1 MPTPHELLANALG
14 HHQAGNLCQAEDI
27 YRQVLQTEPHNAD
40 AWHLLGL
47 AAHHAGRNEEA
58 VDLIR
63 RAIGLDRA
71 QAIFHSN
78 LGLAYATL
86 GKVPDAMACY
96 REALRLQPGYAN
108 VHNNLGAMLYRQG
121 RLAEAETSLREAVRL
136 QPNYTGALS
145 NLGAVCKA
153 TGRIDEAIACYR
165 QALRANPDF
174 AEAHSNLGT
183 ALLTL
188 GQVAE
193 AMACYQHALRLKPD
207 YADAHNNLGAAL
219 QRQGRLTEAVACCRE
234 AIRLRPNLAA
244 AHKNLATYLQE
255 LGDWSESLAC
265 LERVQALAPDD
276 GLKIRA
282 LLALPIIYSSAEE
295 IGRQRCRVETAV
307 AQLRTENLCIADP
320 MESVGAT
327 AFELA
332 YQGLNDRDL
341 QAGLAGIY
349 IRAAPSLAYV
359 APHCARPTAATGR
372 PLRIGFLSRFFHSH
386 TIGRLNLGLIRQLPR
401 TDFRVFLLRPPGKE
415 DPMAKSIQESADAV
429 VPLPEH
435 LDQAR
440 QRIAEQQLDVLF
452 YPDVG
457 MDPFTYFL
465 AFARLAPVQCVTW
478 GHPVT
483 TGIPAIDY
491 FMSSDLLETNL
502 AEQHYTEKLVRLKT
516 LSTYYYRPALPP
528 RMKDRAVFGLPID
541 AHIYG
546 CPQSLFKFHP
556 DFDALLGAILQRDPK
571 GILVLISGKHATWDD
586 LLRQRFG
593 RTIPDVLNRVHFL
606 PRMSHEDFLSL
617 NAVCDAL
624 LDPIH
629 FGGGNTAYEAFAL
642 GVPIVTWPSAFLRGR
657 ITLALYKKMKV
668 MDCVVSSASEY
679 VQLAVRLGTE
689 PDFRD
694 AMRKK
699 ILASND
705 ALYKDADAVDE
716 LGTFFKKLW

>member
-1 MPTPHELLANALG
+1 MALQ
-14 HHQAGNLCQAEDI
+14 HHQAGNLRQAEDT
-27 YRQVLQTEPHNAD
+27 YRQILQADPHNAD

-47 AAHHAGRNEEA
+47 AAHQAGRNEEA

-63 RAIGLDRA
+63 RAIALDQA

-78 LGLAYATL
+78 LGLAYAAL
-86 GKVPDAMACY
+86 GKAQEEMACY

-108 VHNNLGAMLYRQG
+108 VHSHLGAMLLRQG
-121 RLAEAETSLREAVRL
+121 RPAEAEASFREAVRL
-136 QPNYTGALS
+136 KPDYAAALS

-153 TGRIDEAIACYR
+153 TGRTEEAIACYR
-165 QALRANPDF
+165 QALHADPDF
-174 AEAHSNLGT
+174 AEAHNNVGT
-183 ALLTL
+183 ALLS
-188 GQVAE
+188 QAQIE
-193 AMACYQHALRLKPD
+193 AAIACYRQAIRLKPD
-207 YADAHNNLGAAL
+207 YADAHNNLGAAF
-219 QRQGRLTEAVACCRE
+219 QRQGRLAEAVACSRE

-255 LGDWSESLAC
+255 LGDWSEALAC
-265 LERVQALAPDD
+265 LERAQALAPDD
-276 GLKIRA
+276 GLKIRTV
-282 LLALPIIYSSAEE
+282 LALPVIYPSTEE
-295 IGRQRCRVETAV
+295 IATQRRRVEAAV
-307 AQLRTENLCIADP
+307 AQLRTLNLSIADP

-332 YQGLNDRDL
+332 YQGLNDRHL
-341 QAGLAGIY
+341 QAGLASIY
-349 IRAAPSLAYV
+349 ARATPSLTYV
-359 APHCARPTAATGR
+359 APHCSGPGTRPGR

-401 TDFRVFLLRPPGKE
+401 ADFRVILLRPPGK
-415 DPMAKSIQESADAV
+415 DDAMAKSIQESADAV
-429 VPLPEH
+429 VSLPEH

-452 YPDVG
+452 YTDIG

-465 AFARLAPVQCVTW
+465 AFARLAPLQCVTW

-491 FMSSDLLETNL
+491 FISSDLLETDQ

-516 LSTYYYRPALPP
+516 LSTYYYRPAPP
-528 RMKDRAVFGLPID
+528 PQVKDRAAFGLPTD

-546 CPQSLFKFHP
+546 CPQSLFKLHP
-556 DFDALLGAILQRDPK
+556 DFDALLGAILQHDPK
-571 GILVLISGKHATWDD
+571 GLLVLLSGKHASWDN
-586 LLRQRFG
+586 LLRQRFA

-617 NAVCDAL
+617 NAACDVL
-624 LDPIH
+624 LDPLH

-657 ITLALYKKMKV
+657 ITLALYKKINV
-668 MDCVVSSASEY
+668 MDCVASSASEY

-694 AMRKK
+694 AMRNK

-705 ALYKDADAVDE
+705 ALYEDAGTVDE

>member
-1 MPTPHELLANALG
+1 MPTPDELLAIAVQ
-14 HHQAGNLCQAEDI
+14 HHQAGKLRQAGDI
-27 YRQVLQTEPHNAD
+27 YRQIIQADPHNAD

-63 RAIGLDRA
+63 RAIALDHA
-71 QAIFHSN
+71 QAVFHSN
-78 LGLAYATL
+78 LGLGYAAL
-86 GKVPDAMACY
+86 GNVQEAMACY
-96 REALRLQPGYAN
+96 REAMRLQPGYAN
-108 VHNNLGAMLYRQG
+108 VHNNLGAMLHRQG
-121 RLAEAETSLREAVRL
+121 RLAEAEACFREAVRL
-136 QPNYTGALS
+136 QPDYAGGLS

-165 QALRANPDF
+165 QALRSNPDF
-174 AEAHSNLGT
+174 ADAHNNLGT
-183 ALLTL
+183 ALLSQ
-188 GQVAE
+188 GRIVE

-207 YADAHNNLGAAL
+207 YADAHNNLGAVF
-219 QRQGRLTEAVACCRE
+219 QRQGRLAEAVACCRE
-234 AIRLRPNLAA
+234 AVRLRPNLAA

-255 LGDWSESLAC
+255 LGDSSEALAC
-265 LERVQALAPDD
+265 LERARALAPDD

-282 LLALPIIYSSAEE
+282 VLALPIIYPSTEE
-295 IGRQRCRVETAV
+295 IARQRRRVEAALV
-307 AQLRTENLCIADP
+307 QLHTENLSVVDP

-349 IRAAPSLAYV
+349 IRATPSLTYM
-359 APHCARPTAATGR
+359 APRCARPAAATGR

-401 TDFRVFLLRPPGKE
+401 TDFRVVLLRPPGKD

-440 QRIAEQQLDVLF
+440 QRIADQQLDVLF
-452 YPDVG
+452 YTDIG

-491 FMSSDLLETNL
+491 FISSDLLETDQ
-502 AEQHYTEKLVRLKT
+502 AEQHYSEKLVRLKT
-516 LSTYYYRPALPP
+516 LSTYYYRPVLPP
-528 RMKDRAVFGLPID
+528 QMKDRTAFGLPSD

-546 CPQSLFKFHP
+546 CPQSLFKLHP
-556 DFDALLGAILQRDPK
+556 AFDGLLGAILQRDPK
-571 GILVLISGKHATWDD
+571 GILVLISGKHTSWDN
-586 LLRQRFG
+586 LLRQRFA
-593 RTIPDVLNRVHFL
+593 RTMPDVLDRVHFL

-617 NAVCDAL
+617 NAACDVV

-642 GVPIVTWPSAFLRGR
+642 GVPIVTWSSAFLRGR
-657 ITLALYKKMKV
+657 ITLALYKKMNV
-668 MDCVVSSASEY
+668 MDCVASNANEY
-679 VQLAVRLGTE
+679 VELAVRLGTE

-694 AMRKK
+694 AMRNK

-705 ALYKDADAVDE
+705 ALYEDAGAVDE

>member
-1 MPTPHELLANALG
+1 VADIDQALAMALQ
-14 HHQAGNLCQAEDI
+14 HHQAGNLRQAEDT
-27 YRQVLQTEPHNAD
+27 YRQILQADPHNAD

-47 AAHHAGRNEEA
+47 AAHQTGRNEEA

-63 RAIGLDRA
+63 RAIVLDQV

-78 LGLAYATL
+78 LGLAYAAL
-86 GKVPDAMACY
+86 GKVQEEMACY
-96 REALRLQPGYAN
+96 REALRLQPAYPN
-108 VHNNLGAMLYRQG
+108 VHSHLGAMLLRQG
-121 RLAEAETSLREAVRL
+121 RLAEAEASFREAVRL
-136 QPNYTGALS
+136 KPDYAAALS

-153 TGRIDEAIACYR
+153 TGRTEEAIACYR
-165 QALRANPDF
+165 QALHADPDF
-174 AEAHSNLGT
+174 AEAHNNLGT
-183 ALLTL
+183 ALLS
-188 GQVAE
+188 QAQIE
-193 AMACYQHALRLKPD
+193 AAIACYQQAIRLKPD
-207 YADAHNNLGAAL
+207 YADAHNNLGAAF
-219 QRQGRLTEAVACCRE
+219 QRQGRLAEAAACSRE
-234 AIRLRPNLAA
+234 AIRLRPSLAA

-255 LGDWSESLAC
+255 LGDSSAALAC
-265 LERVQALAPDD
+265 LERAQGLAPDD
-276 GLKIRA
+276 GLKIRTV
-282 LLALPIIYSSAEE
+282 LALPVIYLSTEE
-295 IGRQRCRVETAV
+295 IARQRRRVEAAV
-307 AQLRTENLCIADP
+307 AQLRTVNLSIADP

-341 QAGLAGIY
+341 QAGLASIY
-349 IRAAPSLAYV
+349 ARATPSLTYV
-359 APHCARPTAATGR
+359 APHCARSVAVTGR

-401 TDFRVFLLRPPGKE
+401 TDFRVILVRPPGKDDALAE
-415 DPMAKSIQESADAV
+415 SIQESADGV

-452 YPDVG
+452 YTDIG

-465 AFARLAPVQCVTW
+465 AFARLAPLQCVTW

-491 FMSSDLLETNL
+491 FISSDLLETDQ

-516 LSTYYYRPALPP
+516 LSTYYYRPAPP
-528 RMKDRAVFGLPID
+528 PQVKDRAAFGLPTG

-546 CPQSLFKFHP
+546 CPQSLFKLHP
-556 DFDALLGAILQRDPK
+556 DFDALLGAILQRDPN
-571 GILVLISGKHATWDD
+571 GLLVLISGKHASWDD
-586 LLRQRFG
+586 LLRQRFA
-593 RTIPDVLNRVHFL
+593 RTIPDVFDRVHFL

-617 NAVCDAL
+617 NAACNVL

-642 GVPIVTWPSAFLRGR
+642 GVPVVTWPSAFLRGR
-657 ITLALYKKMKV
+657 ITLALYKKMNV
-668 MDCVVSSASEY
+668 MDCVVESTSEY

-694 AMRKK
+694 EMRNK
-699 ILASND
+699 IVASND
-705 ALYKDADAVDE
+705 ALYEDADAVDE